1 MSGKR
6 KIQRRLVEGATNG
19 LRSGQLFDFVQG
31 KVPDAPRKKIVHTA
45 FLTLTDPDVRDRETL
60 DAIYDLAIVYRTE
73 VDEQPRPLKRKT
85 VKKAGSAEGNPKG
98 A

>member
-1 MSGKR
+1 
-6 KIQRRLVEGATNG
+6 
-19 LRSGQLFDFVQG
+19 
-31 KVPDAPRKKIVHTA
+31 
-45 FLTLTDPDVRDRETL
+45 VRDRETL

-85 VKKAGSAEGNPKG
+85 VKKAGSGEGNPKG